1 MTLRRCIDGLRKN
14 QRGGA
19 NEQIPYRSSKITHLF
34 RNFFEVL
41 GGVKLVICINPC
53 ASEFDENLNVLQFAE
68 AAQSI
73 QCKVIKIICLPD
85 IFNYSRL
92 CYSNGLF

>member
-73 QCKVIKIICLPD
+73 QCKVIEIECLPD
-85 IFNYSRL
+85 MFNYSRL